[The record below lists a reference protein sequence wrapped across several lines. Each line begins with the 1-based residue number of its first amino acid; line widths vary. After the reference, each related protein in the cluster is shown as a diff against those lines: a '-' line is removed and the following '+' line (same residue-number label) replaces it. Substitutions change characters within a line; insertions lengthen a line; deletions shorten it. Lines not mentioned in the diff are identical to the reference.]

1 MKFDDD
7 DTTLKSMGGFR
18 VYRLAL
24 RIAKLVFALPLP
36 SDLREQ
42 MNKAAASVVLNIAEA
57 SSQVSAAM
65 AAKHYGIARGSL
77 RETAGGVDLAR
88 IRLGE
93 RTEFAEIREHAR
105 PLDAML
111 GRLAE
116 RR

>member
-1 MKFDDD
+1 MTFDGD
-7 DTTLKSMGGFR
+7 DTTLGSMGGFR

-24 RIAKLVFALPLP
+24 RIARLVYALPLP
-36 SDLREQ
+36 SSLRDQ
-42 MNKAAASVVLNIAEA
+42 MNRASESVVLNIAEA

-65 AAKHYGIARGSL
+65 AAKHYGIARASL

-93 RTEFAEIREHAR
+93 RPEFADIRDSAR
-105 PLDAML
+105 ALDAML

>member
-1 MKFDDD
+1 MNDDD
-7 DTTLKSMGGFR
+7 DTTLTSMGRFR
-18 VYRLAL
+18 VYRMAL
-24 RIAKLVFALPLP
+24 RIAKLVNALPLAA
-36 SDLREQ
+36 DLREQ
-42 MNKAAASVVLNIAEA
+42 TNRAAASIVLNIAEA

-88 IRLGE
+88 MRLGE
-93 RTEFAEIREHAR
+93 RVEFADIRENAR
-105 PLDAML
+105 ALDAML